1 MSQERR
7 ERVADNP
14 WAIGVD
20 IGGTKIEVACIDS
33 FGRILSKRKYP
44 THVEMG
50 YQAIVA
56 ALAEVVKELSEE
68 CSAPPLAMG
77 VGVAGQ
83 VTAQKG
89 EVSFAPNLK
98 WRNVSFQADLEKA
111 LRLQVFILNDVRA
124 ATWGEWRH
132 GAGAGHKD
140 LVCLFIGTGIGG
152 GVVSGGQ
159 LLSGKNNCAGELGHM
174 TIDLNG
180 PECTCGNRGCLEA
193 LASGWALARE
203 AKRAVAGFPEQSK
216 MLLEMAGGNPETLA
230 AYHLVQAALKD
241 DPLSM
246 MIIEKAVEALV
257 SGCVGIVNA
266 LNPSRLIL
274 GGGLGG
280 SIYNLAERV
289 RGGLM
294 RRVLDAAKEG
304 FDVVP
309 SHLLNDAG
317 VIGAAS
323 YALNNCRV
331 NR

>member
-1 MSQERR
+1 M
-7 ERVADNP
+7 ANNH
-14 WAIGVD
+14 WTIGVD
-20 IGGTKIEVACIDS
+20 IGGTKIEVACVDS
-33 FGRILSKRKYP
+33 SGRILTKRKYP
-44 THVEMG
+44 THVESG
-50 YQAIVA
+50 YQAIINT
-56 ALAEVVKELSEE
+56 LAEVVKELNQEFDT
-68 CSAPPLAMG
+68 PPLAMG

-83 VTAQKG
+83 VTAKRG
-89 EVSFAPNLK
+89 EVTFAPNLK
-98 WRNVSFQADLEKA
+98 WHNVPFQTDLEKA
-111 LRLQVFILNDVRA
+111 LQLKVFVLNDVRA

-132 GAGAGHKD
+132 GAGAEHKD

-159 LLSGKNNCAGELGHM
+159 LLTGSNNCAGELGHM
-174 TIDLNG
+174 TVDLNG

-193 LASGWALARE
+193 LVSGWALARE
-203 AKRAVAGFPEQSK
+203 AKKAVSNYPKESK
-216 MLLEMAGGNPETLA
+216 MLLELANGNPDALA
-230 AYHLVQAALKD
+230 AYHLVQAALKE
-241 DPLSM
+241 DPLSKE
-246 MIIEKAVEALV
+246 IIENAVDALV
-257 SGCVGIVNA
+257 SGCVGIVNG

-280 SIYNLAERV
+280 AIPELPERV

-294 RRVLDAAKEG
+294 RRLLDAAKEG

-331 NR
+331 F